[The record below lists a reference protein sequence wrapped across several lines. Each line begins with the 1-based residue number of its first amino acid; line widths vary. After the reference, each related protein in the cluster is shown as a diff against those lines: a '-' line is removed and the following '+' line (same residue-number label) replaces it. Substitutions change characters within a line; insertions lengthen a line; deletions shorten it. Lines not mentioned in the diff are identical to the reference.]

1 MSQAKDASA
10 RSRGAFELLSE
21 FLPLFHKCVLPA
33 FQPDLKESLGLSKSQ
48 ARALMIVRREGPSTA
63 TYIGACLS
71 MTKANLTVLVD
82 ELEEAGLVRR
92 EDDPGDRRKSLVG
105 ITEKG
110 AAAARAIEARI
121 EEALA
126 KRLAGLTAAESRRFE
141 DGLAS
146 LVSVLKT
153 LQE

>member
-1 MSQAKDASA
+1 MSPDRDPAT
-10 RSRGAFELLSE
+10 RSRRTFELVEE

-48 ARALMIVRREGPSTA
+48 ARALMMVRRKGPSTA
-63 TYIGACLS
+63 TDIGACLA

-105 ITEKG
+105 ITDRG

-126 KRLAGLTAAESRRFE
+126 DRLSSLTAAESRRFE

-146 LVSVLKT
+146 LISVLKT